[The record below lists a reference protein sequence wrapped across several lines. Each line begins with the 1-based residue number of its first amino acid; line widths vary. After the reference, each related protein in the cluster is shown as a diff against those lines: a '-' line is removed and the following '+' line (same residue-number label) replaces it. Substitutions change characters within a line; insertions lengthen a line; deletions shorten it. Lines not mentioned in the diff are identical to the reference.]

1 MQPWRQELRE
11 LIRSVE
17 TVLSLEAFGAPLSAE
32 ERGVIL
38 LCAEDLAKK
47 FSTLGTRNRTAMTR
61 ITSLR
66 GRLGLTSNR
75 PLPSPPTDF
84 GPTQIRSCASIPYMP
99 SRPSANGSR

>member
-38 LCAEDLAKK
+38 LLCRRPGKEVFDARDKA
-47 FSTLGTRNRTAMTR
+47 T
-61 ITSLR
+61 
-66 GRLGLTSNR
+66 GR
-75 PLPSPPTDF
+75 P
-84 GPTQIRSCASIPYMP
+84 
-99 SRPSANGSR
+99 

>member
-32 ERGVIL
+32 EPGVIL

-47 FSTLGTRNRTAMTR
+47 FSTPGTRQPDGHDTHNQPEGKTR
-61 ITSLR
+61 A
-66 GRLGLTSNR
+66 
-75 PLPSPPTDF
+75 DF
-84 GPTQIRSCASIPYMP
+84 
-99 SRPSANGSR
+99 